1 MDFFNFDNYIVSR
14 MLQLPSD
21 KVINLTEEQREEAYQ
36 IFLEKTGQEKVASA
50 QTIKKWFGIGGY
62 SKPNRENMIRLFFAL
77 GLSGDEA
84 REWMVKGALEPD
96 FQVNDFC
103 ELIYLYGLKKHL
115 SYQKC
120 QEMIETFISHLSVDM
135 EIHQHNNTNEIWHS
149 YGEKNYLEP
158 DEFLEWMYTIKEE
171 LKGYSMTVLNYF
183 KDLKTEI
190 LREVQWEARKDL
202 DLLLAETGFIRME
215 TERKLPYINRKK
227 AIQRYLRRCE
237 SGKGDNISQDLI
249 KCIRELLPMAEL
261 SLDSGTIFLS
271 ELFSYKN
278 GGNGRRNK
286 NDIRIMDDKYLS
298 EILNISLQKE
308 RELKMLINGADKS
321 ALKEQKK
328 RCRLIG
334 RQELLPLI
342 LCVSQKRYLRE
353 HGDIDYNYVEA
364 RQQFETFANR
374 ILVACNMQ
382 PLQVDKL
389 ELDTLLSRCY
399 EEDEMVEFSE
409 MVARYYN

>member
-1 MDFFNFDNYIVSR
+1 
-14 MLQLPSD
+14 
-21 KVINLTEEQREEAYQ
+21 
-36 IFLEKTGQEKVASA
+36 
-50 QTIKKWFGIGGY
+50 
-62 SKPNRENMIRLFFAL
+62 
-77 GLSGDEA
+77 
-84 REWMVKGALEPD
+84 
-96 FQVNDFC
+96 
-103 ELIYLYGLKKHL
+103 
-115 SYQKC
+115 
-120 QEMIETFISHLSVDM
+120 
-135 EIHQHNNTNEIWHS
+135 
-149 YGEKNYLEP
+149 
-158 DEFLEWMYTIKEE
+158 
-171 LKGYSMTVLNYF
+171 
-183 KDLKTEI
+183 
-190 LREVQWEARKDL
+190 
-202 DLLLAETGFIRME
+202 
-215 TERKLPYINRKK
+215 
-227 AIQRYLRRCE
+227 
-237 SGKGDNISQDLI
+237 
-249 KCIRELLPMAEL
+249 
-261 SLDSGTIFLS
+261 
-271 ELFSYKN
+271 
-278 GGNGRRNK
+278 
-286 NDIRIMDDKYLS
+286 MDDKYLS

-389 ELDTLLSRCY
+389 ELDILLSRCY